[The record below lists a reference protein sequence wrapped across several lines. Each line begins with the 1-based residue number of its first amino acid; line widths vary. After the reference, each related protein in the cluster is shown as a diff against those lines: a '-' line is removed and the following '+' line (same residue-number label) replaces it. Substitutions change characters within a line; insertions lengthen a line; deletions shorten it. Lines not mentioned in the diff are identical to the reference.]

1 MILEGNN
8 YDFDTLLVYYQ
19 DEQIT
24 ASQLIEHASDNM
36 TERYLHFIAK
46 KGLDDNENS
55 AKTFLDWYMDE
66 ERDIDEADIL
76 DEVDDV
82 EKMKDEEDIL
92 PPYESWLENK

>member
-36 TERYLHFIAK
+36 TGR
-46 KGLDDNENS
+46 
-55 AKTFLDWYMDE
+55 
-66 ERDIDEADIL
+66 
-76 DEVDDV
+76 
-82 EKMKDEEDIL
+82 
-92 PPYESWLENK
+92 